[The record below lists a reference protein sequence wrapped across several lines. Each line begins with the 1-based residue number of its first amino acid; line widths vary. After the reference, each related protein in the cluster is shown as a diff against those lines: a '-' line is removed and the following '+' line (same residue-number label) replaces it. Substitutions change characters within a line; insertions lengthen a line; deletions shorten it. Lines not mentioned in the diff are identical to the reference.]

1 MLLTICGGGSTST
14 VGVQAMLDTVPF
26 FCGSGP
32 AALGAFML
40 GGSRP
45 HPCGFGT
52 CLNGMG
58 GMAVAAAAAGAA
70 AAAPVAGRRS
80 QGLASSEPGGC
91 RGATDAAFL
100 WAAVNSP

>member
-1 MLLTICGGGSTST
+1 MLLTICGNGNTST
-14 VGVQAMLDTVPF
+14 VGVKAMLDTVPF

-40 GGSRP
+40 GGNRP
-45 HPCGFGT
+45 HPCDFGT

-80 QGLASSEPGGC
+80 QGIGC
-91 RGATDAAFL
+91 SGATDAAFL